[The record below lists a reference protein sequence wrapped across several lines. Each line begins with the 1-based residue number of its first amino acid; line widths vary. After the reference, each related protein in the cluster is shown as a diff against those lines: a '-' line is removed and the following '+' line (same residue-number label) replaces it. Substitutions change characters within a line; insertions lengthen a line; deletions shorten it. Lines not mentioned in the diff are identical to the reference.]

1 MVRRKNQCAYG
12 FGFKFQRDSTSVCE
26 GAPKVF
32 RQRNSQRLNME
43 ISKAEITSAV
53 AATTSP
59 KSQATTGKAP
69 AATPKDQELRGAE
82 ILIKALQAEGVKYV
96 WGYPGGAVLHIYDA
110 LYKQDTIQHILV
122 RHEQAAVHA
131 ADGYARATGDVG
143 VALVTSGPGATNAV
157 TGIATA
163 YMDSIPMVIVTGQV
177 PTQAIGL
184 DAFQECD
191 TVGITRPVVKH
202 NFLIK
207 DVRDLAET
215 MKKAFHIARSGR
227 PGPVVV
233 DIPKD
238 VSFKKVHYAGY
249 PATVEMRSYNPVR
262 KGHGGQIRTALALLL
277 AAKRPYIYT
286 GGGVVLSNASAEL
299 RTLVD
304 MMGCPC
310 TNTLMGLGAYPAS
323 DRKFLGML
331 GMHGTVEANNAMQH
345 CDVLLAVGARFDDRV
360 IGNPKHFAQNERKI
374 IHIDIDPSSIS
385 KRVKVDIPI
394 VGDVKDVL
402 TEMIGMIREGSTKP
416 DVQSLE
422 PWWDTIEGW
431 RKGECLKY
439 DHGKNDVIKPQYVI
453 ETLGNM
459 TKGVDTYIT
468 SDVGQHQMW
477 AAQYFRF
484 EEPRRWINSGGLGT
498 MGVDIPYAM
507 GIKMARPQS
516 EVFCITGD
524 GSVQM
529 CIQELSTCLQYNT
542 PIKIISL
549 NNRYLGM
556 VRQWQELEYE
566 GRYSHSYMDALPNF
580 VKLAESYGHVGM
592 LIERAQDVE
601 PALREARKLKDR
613 TVFMDFRTDP
623 TENVFPMVRAG
634 SGITE
639 MLLGSED
646 L

>member
-1 MVRRKNQCAYG
+1 M
-12 FGFKFQRDSTSVCE
+12 
-26 GAPKVF
+26 
-32 RQRNSQRLNME
+32 NSSSAE
-43 ISKAEITSAV
+43 ISSAV
-53 AATTSP
+53 QADASP
-59 KSQATTGKAP
+59 HSA
-69 AATPKDQELRGAE
+69 DLELRGSE
-82 ILIKALQAEGVKYV
+82 ILVKALQAEGVKFV

-110 LYKQDTIQHILV
+110 LYKQETIQHVLV

-143 VALVTSGPGATNAV
+143 VALVTSGPGVTNAV

-163 YMDSIPMVIVTGQV
+163 YMDSIPMVILTGQV
-177 PTQAIGL
+177 PLPAIGL

-191 TVGITRPVVKH
+191 TVGITRPIVKH
-202 NFLIK
+202 NFLVK
-207 DVRDLAET
+207 DPKDMADI
-215 MKKAFHIARSGR
+215 MKKAFFIARSGR

-238 VSFKKVHYAGY
+238 ISFKKAAYTGY
-249 PATVEMRSYNPVR
+249 PDKVEMRSYNPVR
-262 KGHGGQIRTALALLL
+262 KGHSGQIRKALQLLL

-286 GGGVVLSNASAEL
+286 GGGVLMSNATSEL

-304 MMGCPC
+304 MLGYPC

-331 GMHGTVEANNAMQH
+331 GMHGTIEANNTMQN

-402 TEMIGMIREGSTKP
+402 TEMIAMIKESSQRP
-416 DVQSLE
+416 DVQALDE
-422 PWWDTIEGW
+422 WWQTIEAW
-431 RKGECLKY
+431 RQRDCLKY
-439 DHGKNDVIKPQYVI
+439 DRSNTEVIKPQFVV
-453 ETLGNM
+453 ETLWNM
-459 TKGVDTYIT
+459 TRDADAYIT

-477 AAQYFRF
+477 AAQYYKFD
-484 EEPRRWINSGGLGT
+484 EPRRWINSGGLGT
-498 MGVDIPYAM
+498 MGVGIPYAM
-507 GIKMARPQS
+507 GIKLAKPES
-516 EVFCITGD
+516 EVFCVTGE

-542 PIKIISL
+542 PIKIMAL

-556 VRQWQELEYE
+556 VRQWQEIEYS
-566 GRYSHSYMDALPNF
+566 GRYSHSYMDALPDF
-580 VKLAESYGHVGM
+580 VKLAEAYGHVGM
-592 LIERAQDVE
+592 LIERPEDVG

-623 TENVFPMVRAG
+623 TENVFPMVQAG
-634 SGITE
+634 KGITE

>member
-1 MVRRKNQCAYG
+1 
-12 FGFKFQRDSTSVCE
+12 
-26 GAPKVF
+26 
-32 RQRNSQRLNME
+32 ME
-43 ISKAEITSAV
+43 ISKAEIASAA
-53 AATTSP
+53 AAT
-59 KSQATTGKAP
+59 ATAHKLS
-69 AATPKDQELRGAE
+69 AATRGGSQELMGAE
-82 ILIKALQAEGVKYV
+82 ILVKALQAENVKYV
-96 WGYPGGAVLHIYDA
+96 WGYPGGAVLYIYDA
-110 LYKQDTIQHILV
+110 FYKQDTIQHVLV

-131 ADGYARATGDVG
+131 ADGYARATGEVG
-143 VALVTSGPGATNAV
+143 VALVTSGPGVTNAV

-163 YMDSIPMVIVTGQV
+163 YMDSIPMVIITGQV
-177 PTQAIGL
+177 PTHAIGL

-191 TVGITRPVVKH
+191 TVGITRPIVKH
-202 NFLIK
+202 NFLVK
-207 DVRDLAET
+207 DVRDLARV
-215 MKKAFHIARSGR
+215 MKQAFHIARTGR

-238 VSFKKVHYAGY
+238 VSLKKTAYAGY
-249 PATVEMRSYNPVR
+249 PETVEMRSYNPVR
-262 KGHGGQIRTALALLL
+262 KGHGGQIRKALQLLL

-286 GGGVVLSNASAEL
+286 GGGVVIGNASHEL

-304 MMGCPC
+304 MLGYPV

-331 GMHGTVEANNAMQH
+331 GMHGTVEANNAMQN

-360 IGNPKHFAQNERKI
+360 IGNTKHFAQNERKI

-394 VGDVKDVL
+394 VGDVKEVL
-402 TEMIGMIREGSTKP
+402 ADLIGMIKESGLKP
-416 DVQSLE
+416 DAKALAN
-422 PWWDTIEGW
+422 WWTTIEGW
-431 RKGECLKY
+431 RSRDCLKY
-439 DHGKNDVIKPQYVI
+439 SRGTGDVIKPQYVI
-453 ETLGNM
+453 ETLWNM
-459 TKGVDTYIT
+459 TRDADAYIT

-477 AAQYFRF
+477 AAQYYRF
-484 EEPRRWINSGGLGT
+484 DEPRRWINSGGLGT
-498 MGVDIPYAM
+498 MGVGIPYAM
-507 GIKMARPQS
+507 GIKLARPDS
-516 EVFCITGD
+516 EVFCITGE

-542 PIKIISL
+542 PIKIVSL

-556 VRQWQELEYE
+556 VRQWQEVEYA
-566 GRYSHSYMDALPNF
+566 GRYSSSYMDALPNF
-580 VKLAESYGHVGM
+580 VKLAEAYGHVGM
-592 LIERAQDVE
+592 LIESPQDVE

-623 TENVFPMVRAG
+623 TENVFPMVQSG
-634 SGITE
+634 KGITE